1 MKKILY
7 ILVTVLEIVCFAG
20 AYIVNYFTR
29 KKMGMARYVV
39 YKNQGWRTRYPLELI
54 MYGVIAMIAVFAVF
68 TLIVYIR
75 NRKKA
80 GKLIPTM
87 NFVML
92 ILDIWYIWFT
102 LSNSTD
108 TLRSYYFMSLLFA
121 LTAGLQTIKTCAA
134 TIMGNKKKIK

>member
-7 ILVTVLEIVCFAG
+7 IIVTVLEIVCFAG

-29 KKMGMARYVV
+29 KKMGMARYVI

-54 MYGVIAMIAVFAVF
+54 TYCVIALVAVLAVF

-80 GKLIPTM
+80 GKLILAM
-87 NFVML
+87 NFVMI

-108 TLRSYYFMSLLFA
+108 TLRSYYFMSVLFA
-121 LTAGLQTIKTCAA
+121 LTAGLQSIKTCAA
-134 TIMGNKKKIK
+134 TIMGYKKKIK